1 MLNLVVFS
9 TGILPIRGTCLKK
22 VGLPKFGVATDSEHF
37 GHRCLPTKVKSHH
50 VGTVDLSQAYR
61 ITITTKARRR
71 WRGLS
76 SRCQSCFVSCGRGS
90 GVSRLAI
97 CCRIPK
103 SPNHKPL
110 IMRIKD

>member
-1 MLNLVVFS
+1 MPIVF
-9 TGILPIRGTCLKK
+9 
-22 VGLPKFGVATDSEHF
+22 
-37 GHRCLPTKVKSHH
+37 
-50 VGTVDLSQAYR
+50 
-61 ITITTKARRR
+61 
-71 WRGLS
+71 
-76 SRCQSCFVSCGRGS
+76 CFMRAWL